1 MTDRRYD
8 KSRLKNL
15 IHYVIWVAGARPNF
29 GATKLYKIAWFA
41 DARRF
46 VLSGQSITGA
56 PYIREKHG
64 PIPRDALAIREELV
78 REGAIQQW
86 QDKHFNHNGWK
97 FKALTPPSANAFNTD
112 EKQVIDYWIR
122 HIDEDHTA
130 ASISEQ
136 SHNYGWE
143 IARMGEVIPFHSLL
157 AERVREPNDEE
168 LHWAKESVKRIRLL

>member
-1 MTDRRYD
+1 MTDRAYD
-8 KSRLKNL
+8 KSRLKSL
-15 IHYVIWVAGARPNF
+15 IHYVIWAAGARPNF

-64 PIPRDALAIREELV
+64 PIPRHGMAIREELV
-78 REGAIQQW
+78 KDGAIQQW
-86 QDKHFNHNGWK
+86 QDRQRDFSNWK
-97 FKALTPPSANAFNTD
+97 FKALVPPNVNAFTSE
-112 EKQVIDYWIR
+112 EKSVIDYWIK

-168 LHWAKESVKRIRLL
+168 LEWAKQAVKRIRLL

>member
-1 MTDRRYD
+1 MTDRAYD
-8 KSRLKNL
+8 RTRLKNL

-29 GATKLYKIAWFA
+29 GATKLYKVAWFA

-46 VLSGQSITGA
+46 VLAGKSITGA

-64 PIPRDALAIREELV
+64 PIPRDGMSIREELV

-86 QDKHFNHNGWK
+86 KDRHFNHEGWK
-97 FKALTPPSANAFNTD
+97 FEALTPPNANTFTED
-112 EKQVIDYWIR
+112 ERQVIDYWIR
-122 HIDEDHTA
+122 HIDADHTA
-130 ASISEQ
+130 TSISDH

-168 LHWAKESVKRIRLL
+168 LEWAREAVKRIRLL